1 MFFQLDDTEPY
12 FPDPNLAQDDGLIAI
27 GGDLSPQRLVNAYA
41 SGIFPWYNEGEP
53 LLWWSLD
60 PRMILFPD
68 DFRCSKSLQRTL
80 LSHKFEVRI
89 DTAFRQVM
97 ESCGRTPRPDQDG
110 TWITQE
116 MIEAY
121 VRLHELGLA
130 HSFETYKDGELVGG
144 LYGVSLGDLFFGE
157 SMFHTV
163 TDASKVAFARL
174 MEYCNLHGFR
184 LIDAQQPTPHLASL
198 GAKPIPRKDY
208 LALLEP
214 TDWNHTLQHSWNHNT
229 VVLLIGGNQGDRQQ
243 LISAATDLIGERI
256 GEVSLTSPLY
266 ETEPWGFE
274 AEQNFLNQALVV
286 DTLLSAEEVLHT
298 ALYIEHQLGRRRP
311 FIDPEHKHY
320 LSRPMDIDLIFYNSL
335 VCDTPELQLPHPR
348 MHLRR
353 FVLQPLADIIPN
365 FRHPK
370 LHKSIRQLL
379 AECPD
384 TQKVMQFHST
394 SDM

>member
-1 MFFQLDDTEPY
+1 MIFELDDSEPY
-12 FPDPNLAQDDGLIAI
+12 FPDPNLAESDGLIAI

-41 SGIFPWYNEGEP
+41 SGIFPWYSEGEP

-60 PRMILFPD
+60 PRMVLFPD
-68 DFRCSKSLQRTL
+68 DFRCSKSLQRTI
-80 LSHKFEVRI
+80 LSHKFEVHI

-97 ESCGRTPRPDQDG
+97 ESCGRTPRPNQNG

-116 MIEAY
+116 MIDAY

-130 HSFETYKDGELVGG
+130 HSFETYQDGELVGG
-144 LYGVSLGDLFFGE
+144 LYGLSLGDLFFGE
-157 SMFHTV
+157 SMFHIV
-163 TDASKVAFARL
+163 TDASKVAFVRL
-174 MEYCNLHGFR
+174 VEFCNLHRFR

-198 GAKPIPRKDY
+198 GAKPIPRKEF
-208 LALLEP
+208 LGLLDN
-214 TDWNHTLQHSWNHNT
+214 TDWQRTLQRSWNTNT

-243 LISAATDLIGERI
+243 LIDEASCLIEERI
-256 GEVSLTSPLY
+256 GNVCLSSPIY

-298 ALYIEHQLGRRRP
+298 ALDIERQLGRRRP

-320 LSRPMDIDLIFYNSL
+320 VSRPMDIDLIFYNSL
-335 VCDTPELQLPHPR
+335 ACDTTELQLPHPR

-353 FVLQPLADIIPN
+353 FVLQPLADIIPH
-365 FRHPK
+365 FRHPM
-370 LHKSIRQLL
+370 LHNTIQQLL
-379 AECPD
+379 EECPD
-384 TQKVMQFHST
+384 TQKVMEYHT
-394 SDM
+394 NLE

>member
-1 MFFQLDDTEPY
+1 MIFELDDSEPY
-12 FPDPNLAQDDGLIAI
+12 FPDPNLAESDGLIAI

-41 SGIFPWYNEGEP
+41 SGIFPWYSEGEP

-60 PRMILFPD
+60 PRMVLFPD
-68 DFRCSKSLQRTL
+68 DFRCSKSLQRTI
-80 LSHKFEVRI
+80 LSHKFEVHI

-116 MIEAY
+116 MIDAY

-130 HSFETYKDGELVGG
+130 HSFETYQDGELVGG
-144 LYGVSLGDLFFGE
+144 LYGLSLGDLFFGE

-163 TDASKVAFARL
+163 TDASKVAFVRL
-174 MEYCNLHGFR
+174 VEFCNLHGFR

-198 GAKPIPRKDY
+198 GANPIPRKEF
-208 LALLEP
+208 LGLLDN
-214 TDWNHTLQHSWNHNT
+214 TDWQRTLQRSWNTNT

-243 LISAATDLIGERI
+243 LIDEASCLIEERI
-256 GEVSLTSPLY
+256 GNVCLSSPIY

-298 ALYIEHQLGRRRP
+298 ALDIERQLGRRRP

-320 LSRPMDIDLIFYNSL
+320 VSRPMDIDLIFYNSL
-335 VCDTPELQLPHPR
+335 ACDTTELQLPHPR

-353 FVLQPLADIIPN
+353 FVLQPLADIIPH
-365 FRHPK
+365 FRHPM
-370 LHKSIRQLL
+370 LHNTIQQLL
-379 AECPD
+379 EECPD
-384 TQKVMQFHST
+384 TQKVMEYRSVPE
-394 SDM
+394 

>member
-1 MFFQLDDTEPY
+1 MIFELDDSEPY
-12 FPDPNLAQDDGLIAI
+12 FPDPNLAESDGLIAI

-41 SGIFPWYNEGEP
+41 SGIFPWYSEGEP

-60 PRMILFPD
+60 PRMVLFPD
-68 DFRCSKSLQRTL
+68 DFRCSKSLQRTI
-80 LSHKFEVRI
+80 LSHKFEVHI

-116 MIEAY
+116 MIDAY

-130 HSFETYKDGELVGG
+130 HSFETYQDGELVGG
-144 LYGVSLGDLFFGE
+144 LYGLSLGDLFFGE

-163 TDASKVAFARL
+163 TDASKVAFVRL
-174 MEYCNLHGFR
+174 VEFCNLHGFR

-198 GAKPIPRKDY
+198 GANPIPRKEF
-208 LALLEP
+208 LGLLDN
-214 TDWNHTLQHSWNHNT
+214 TDWQRTLQRSWNTNT

-243 LISAATDLIGERI
+243 LIDEASCLIEERI
-256 GEVSLTSPLY
+256 GNVCLSSPIY

-298 ALYIEHQLGRRRP
+298 ALDIERQLGRRRP

-320 LSRPMDIDLIFYNSL
+320 VSRPMDIDLIFYNSL
-335 VCDTPELQLPHPR
+335 ACDTTELQLPHPR

-353 FVLQPLADIIPN
+353 FVLQPLADIIPH
-365 FRHPK
+365 FRHPM
-370 LHKSIRQLL
+370 LHNTIQQLL
-379 AECPD
+379 EECPD
-384 TQKVMQFHST
+384 TQKVMEYRSIPE
-394 SDM
+394 

>member
-1 MFFQLDDTEPY
+1 MIFELDDSEPY
-12 FPDPNLAQDDGLIAI
+12 FPDPNLAESDGLIAI

-41 SGIFPWYNEGEP
+41 SGIFPWYSEGEP

-60 PRMILFPD
+60 PRMVLFPD
-68 DFRCSKSLQRTL
+68 DFRCSKSLQRTI
-80 LSHKFEVRI
+80 LSHKFEVHI

-116 MIEAY
+116 MIDAY

-130 HSFETYKDGELVGG
+130 HSFETYQDGELVGG
-144 LYGVSLGDLFFGE
+144 LYGLSLGDLFFGE

-163 TDASKVAFARL
+163 TDASKVAFVRL
-174 MEYCNLHGFR
+174 VEFCNLHGFR

-198 GAKPIPRKDY
+198 GANPIPRKEF
-208 LALLEP
+208 LGLLDN
-214 TDWNHTLQHSWNHNT
+214 TDWQRTLQRSWNTNT

-243 LISAATDLIGERI
+243 LIDEASCLIEERI
-256 GEVSLTSPLY
+256 GNVCLSSPIY

-298 ALYIEHQLGRRRP
+298 ALDIERQLGRRRP

-320 LSRPMDIDLIFYNSL
+320 VSRPMDIDLIFYNSL
-335 VCDTPELQLPHPR
+335 ACDTTELQLPHPR

-353 FVLQPLADIIPN
+353 FVLQPLADIIPH
-365 FRHPK
+365 FRHPM
-370 LHKSIRQLL
+370 LHKTIQQLL
-379 AECPD
+379 EECPD
-384 TQKVMQFHST
+384 TQKVMEYRSIPE
-394 SDM
+394 

>member
-1 MFFQLDDTEPY
+1 MIFELDDSEPY
-12 FPDPNLAQDDGLIAI
+12 FPDPNLAESDGLIAI

-41 SGIFPWYNEGEP
+41 SGIFPWYSEGEP

-60 PRMILFPD
+60 PRMVLFPD
-68 DFRCSKSLQRTL
+68 DFRCSKSLQRTI
-80 LSHKFEVRI
+80 LSHKFEVHI

-116 MIEAY
+116 MIDAY

-130 HSFETYKDGELVGG
+130 HSFETYQDGELVGG
-144 LYGVSLGDLFFGE
+144 LYGLSLGDLFFGE

-163 TDASKVAFARL
+163 TDASKVAFVRL
-174 MEYCNLHGFR
+174 VEFCNLHGFR

-198 GAKPIPRKDY
+198 GANPIPRKEF
-208 LALLEP
+208 LGLLDN
-214 TDWNHTLQHSWNHNT
+214 TDWQRTLQRSWNTNT

-243 LISAATDLIGERI
+243 LIDEASCLIEERI
-256 GEVSLTSPLY
+256 GNVCLSSPIY

-298 ALYIEHQLGRRRP
+298 ALDIERQLGRRRP

-320 LSRPMDIDLIFYNSL
+320 VSRPMDIDLIFYNSL
-335 VCDTPELQLPHPR
+335 ACDTTELQLPHPR

-353 FVLQPLADIIPN
+353 FVLQPLADIIPH
-365 FRHPK
+365 FRHPM
-370 LHKSIRQLL
+370 LHNTIQQLL
-379 AECPD
+379 EECPD
-384 TQKVMQFHST
+384 TQKVMEYHT
-394 SDM
+394 NLE